1 MAAGS
6 MGSMGMGQYRQYLWN
21 IMEPSEFLGMNI
33 QPLECCLG
41 VWLPGSRHQALTHDP
56 SYYFDGPQKDERK
69 KHHENWEDSSFY
81 LFGTVVQRIP
91 LSIGTTEYLLYHE
104 ISLFWHLCHQSLFV
118 SGTRVFCDPDQWG
131 WQ

>member
-6 MGSMGMGQYRQYLWN
+6 TGSMGMGQYRQYLWN

-81 LFGTVVQRIP
+81 RFWDSSAEDSP
-91 LSIGTTEYLLYHE
+91 LNRNY
-104 ISLFWHLCHQSLFV
+104 
-118 SGTRVFCDPDQWG
+118 
-131 WQ
+131 